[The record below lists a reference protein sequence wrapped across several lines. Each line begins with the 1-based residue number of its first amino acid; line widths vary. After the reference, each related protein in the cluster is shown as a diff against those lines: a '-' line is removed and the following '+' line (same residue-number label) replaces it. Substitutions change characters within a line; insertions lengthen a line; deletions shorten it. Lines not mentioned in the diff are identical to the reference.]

1 MITVDEMPDEI
12 SGISGGSENFYT
24 ANVQA
29 VSNGFIGSIIG
40 IAEQVTE

>member
-24 ANVQA
+24 SNVQA
-29 VSNGFIGSIIG
+29 VSNGFEGSSIG